1 MAYSEVRTPSSIRG
15 VFDGVQA
22 TTGGIGIDEGD
33 KLLFIGVGSG
43 WTGTVQ
49 IKVTCNGL
57 EGKYGSDITTDNLT
71 VIELPAQCVVN
82 VECSAF
88 TAGTYTYV
96 LKK

>member
-15 VFDGVQA
+15 VFDSTQSA
-22 TTGGIGIDEGD
+22 TGGLPTGEWD
-33 KLLFIGVGSG
+33 KLLFIGVGTG

-57 EGKYGSDITTDNLT
+57 EIKYGADITGDELR
-71 VIELPAQCVVN
+71 VIELPSQCTVN
-82 VECSAF
+82 VECSAW
-88 TAGTYTYV
+88 TAGTYTYI